1 MSAPKNTSGRR
12 TDPYALSTVRSRL
25 PRQIMWAVL
34 IGLISVGLA
43 ILINH

>member
-1 MSAPKNTSGRR
+1 MPSQKTPNSRPYDR
-12 TDPYALSTVRSRL
+12 YALSTVRSRL

-43 ILINH
+43 ILMNH